1 MNNLYKIVK
10 KNIIKISTIIL
21 FFALSSNSSCDQTDR
36 HENGRGQG
44 FGFESSR
51 FYQNSK

>member
-1 MNNLYKIVK
+1 MLMNNLYKIVK

-21 FFALSSNSSCDQTDR
+21 FFALASNSSCNQEDDR
-36 HENGRGQG
+36 RNGYGYG
-44 FGFESSR
+44 FKSTK